1 MSSQLSMFE
10 KVQKFNK
17 TFSSPTYN
25 TYTNDIWNDTKLIKL
40 RQDLINEEVQ
50 ELNEAIENKD
60 ITETMDALAD
70 ILVVT
75 LGAFDALGINGDKVF
90 DEVHSSN
97 MSKLCNTIQEAQ
109 DSVEWYKKNKLDIY
123 PEPDYR
129 KADSGE
135 GYVIYNKSSGKVLK
149 NINWK
154 EPDLKDTTKYTK

>member
-1 MSSQLSMFE
+1 MTSQLSMFE

-129 KADSGE
+129 VDSERE

-154 EPDLKDTTKYTK
+154 EPDLKDITKYTK

>member
-17 TFSSPTYN
+17 TFSSPIYN

-109 DSVEWYKKNKLDIY
+109 DSVEWYKKNKLI
-123 PEPDYR
+123 
-129 KADSGE
+129 
-135 GYVIYNKSSGKVLK
+135 I
-149 NINWK
+149 
-154 EPDLKDTTKYTK
+154 